1 MILIGSNRWTNRRQ
15 VTETTALEEKVDW
28 LESLFGQFMSQSNYA
43 IRRMERGIENLQEEM
58 RIFKEEMKD
67 FKNEMN
73 GFKDRMESE
82 VKRINKQWGD
92 IANKMGTIVEDIV
105 APAIPRIAKELF
117 GCEVIEDF
125 GVRRY
130 KTKVSDRSSRREFD
144 VIAVCQDKVILNET
158 KSTPRSSYI
167 EDFVEF
173 LNNKEF
179 FDYFPEYKEKEII
192 LIFSSLYLPDDI
204 VARLSKNGIYALGM
218 SDAMMEILNYDL
230 CCSQRTSQKSKK

>member
-1 MILIGSNRWTNRRQ
+1 M
-15 VTETTALEEKVDW
+15 ETIALEEKIDW
-28 LESLFGQFMSQSNYA
+28 LESLFGQFMSQTNYA

-58 RIFKEEMKD
+58 RVFKEEMKDFKNEMKD

-105 APAIPRIAKELF
+105 APAIPRIAKEFF

-125 GVRRY
+125 MVRRY
-130 KTKVSDRSSRREFD
+130 KTKINDRSSRREFD

-167 EDFVEF
+167 EDFIEF

-192 LIFSSLYLPDDI
+192 PIFSSLYLPAD
-204 VARLSKNGIYALGM
+204 VVTRLSKNGIYAMGM
-218 SDAMMEILNYDL
+218 SDEVMEILNYDQ
-230 CCSQRTSQKSKK
+230 CISQRTGQEAKK